1 MLLQYTKKIRGYGVT
16 AASSDLKSDVERR
29 AGSNPA
35 TRTKV
40 FSPGGE
46 MVDTLALGA
55 SAVRCGSS
63 SLPWGTTNLER
74 K

>member
-1 MLLQYTKKIRGYGVT
+1 MIIGGYGVT
-16 AASSDLKSDVERR
+16 VASSDLKSDVERR

-40 FSPGGE
+40 FSPGDV
-46 MVDTLALGA
+46 MVAMLVLEA
-55 SAVRCGSS
+55 SAERRGSS
-63 SLPWGTTNLER
+63 SLPWGTN